1 MRPCFVFGRASVS
14 VCVFVVFVF
23 IFTNFFCYIIVLKL
37 LLRASITI
45 TTTTI
50 TTLWLT
56 PVVTTTATI
65 CRFRLGTRRLWDLK
79 TYRRLFLSSRRVNQS
94 FPPVLELSE
103 ELSHHR

>member
-37 LLRASITI
+37 LLRASIT
-45 TTTTI
+45 TTTT
-50 TTLWLT
+50 TTLCLT

>member
-45 TTTTI
+45 TTT